1 MKNISDY
8 DFSKVSAFVDGELD
22 NQEIDSLITDM
33 QTKPELK
40 DLYFKLIELSEVSS
54 NLKPLSFKDR
64 LSKLSLQDLLAAF
77 TQKLIMPITIFSVGA
92 LLSYSVLNNALY
104 TNEQENRARVV
115 LNQSI
120 GSTEAKQI
128 LEHIKSEE
136 I

>member
-33 QTKPELK
+33 QTNPELK

-104 TNEQENRARVV
+104 TNEQENRASV
-115 LNQSI
+115 LLSLI
-120 GSTEAKQI
+120 
-128 LEHIKSEE
+128 HISEPTRPY
-136 I
+136 